1 VISKVR
7 YMDRPASRQW
17 NGRISVTK
25 VRVHIWVTGRVQG
38 VYFRYAVEEEAG
50 DHGITGWVRNLP
62 DGRVEGI
69 FEGDEPDVQEILT
82 YCRKGP
88 QYAKVD
94 HVEVREEPFRGEF
107 RGFEIRY

>member
-1 VISKVR
+1 MMKVR
-7 YMDRPASRQW
+7 SH
-17 NGRISVTK
+17 V
-25 VRVHIWVTGRVQG
+25 WVTGRVQG
-38 VYFRYAVEEEAG
+38 VYFRYAVEKEAR

-69 FEGDEPDVQEILT
+69 FEGDEPGVQEILA

-107 RGFEIRY
+107 PGFEIRY

>member
-1 VISKVR
+1 
-7 YMDRPASRQW
+7 MM
-17 NGRISVTK
+17 K

-38 VYFRYAVEEEAG
+38 VYFRYAVEEEAR
-50 DHGITGWVRNLP
+50 DHGITGWVWKLSLI
-62 DGRVEGI
+62 GRVEGI
-69 FEGDEPDVQEILT
+69 FEGDEPGVQEILA

-107 RGFEIRY
+107 RGFEIRVLKGIL